1 MYVKGHLKLLVHS
14 LANIVL
20 AMRNKILTSI
30 KSLTARPSVN
40 DLILHKIILLT
51 LKVDVDVE

>member
-1 MYVKGHLKLLVHS
+1 
-14 LANIVL
+14 
-20 AMRNKILTSI
+20 
-30 KSLTARPSVN
+30 LTARPSVN